1 MLSVN
6 LSNQNRKGFS
16 LFRAINP
23 ALNYKPL
30 PAFNYVQARHGTEVM
45 FFKRKTVGRKLSCE
59 HKGASAMDRTGKTG
73 VFFIGA
79 SGYIATA
86 VMAGAF
92 ALKRGICDRTG
103 MVTDLPLFSGL
114 GLIEPGEM
122 VFGGW
127 DIRPASPLEC
137 AENYFGSSQLPMEM
151 LRRIEADLVETA
163 PNISRGVTTNCGR
176 AIEDLSAPT
185 VPERA
190 LTLEAQ
196 VKKLRGDIRDFRERN
211 SLDSVIVVNLAST
224 EPPIEAYPSHGSIDL
239 LEECI
244 EGNRAD
250 EVRASTLYTYA
261 AILERCP
268 YLNFTPSNAALLPAL
283 VALAEKNGVPVMGND
298 GKTGETLVKSALIPM
313 FLYRNLEV
321 LSWEGFN
328 ILGNMDGQVLNDPDN
343 KESKI
348 ITKDRILGKVLGYSP
363 HSKVH
368 IHYVPSLDDQKT
380 AWNFIHFKGFFG
392 MKMSLQFIWQ
402 GYDSVLA
409 APLVLD
415 LVRLSDLSRRRS
427 EGGLMTHLSSFFK
440 APIGVDEHRF
450 YEQAEM
456 LFTYADEASMSGA
469 HT

>member
-1 MLSVN
+1 
-6 LSNQNRKGFS
+6 
-16 LFRAINP
+16 
-23 ALNYKPL
+23 
-30 PAFNYVQARHGTEVM
+30 
-45 FFKRKTVGRKLSCE
+45 
-59 HKGASAMDRTGKTG
+59 MDRTAKTG
-73 VFFIGA
+73 VFFVGA

-92 ALKRGICDRTG
+92 ALKRGLCDRTG
-103 MVTDLPLFSGL
+103 MVTDLPIFSGL
-114 GLIEPGEM
+114 GLIEPEEM
-122 VFGGW
+122 AFGGW
-127 DIRPASPLEC
+127 DIRQASPLES
-137 AENYFGSSQLPMEM
+137 AENYFKSSQLPMEM
-151 LRRIEADLVETA
+151 LRRIEADLF
-163 PNISRGVTTNCGR
+163 GVSPDICQGIATNCGK
-176 AIEDLSAPT
+176 AIESLSDPPAAGRDTTLSAQ
-185 VPERA
+185 A
-190 LTLEAQ
+190 
-196 VKKLRGDIRDFRERN
+196 KKLRKDLSDFRERN
-211 SLDSVIVVNLAST
+211 SLDSVVVVNLAST
-224 EPPIEAYPSHGSIDL
+224 EPPIEMKPWHESIEGF
-239 LEECI
+239 EEMI
-244 EGNRAD
+244 EGNRTD

-261 AILERCP
+261 AILEGCP

-283 VALAEKNGVPVMGND
+283 VALAEKRNVPVMGND

-343 KESKI
+343 RESKI
-348 ITKDRILGKVLGYSP
+348 ITKDAILGKVLGYSP
-363 HSKVH
+363 HSRVH

-415 LVRLSDLSRRRS
+415 LVRLSELSKRRG
-427 EGGLMTHLSSFFK
+427 EGGLMRHLSSFFK

-456 LFTYADEASMSGA
+456 LFSYAEEANMTGA